1 MARIRRIGADIR
13 FSRPIRAQGLIEPP
27 AAAYRAEDPFMQLAI
42 DEARMGIHNGEGGP
56 FGCVIV
62 KDGAV
67 VGRGH
72 NRVLAKNDST
82 WHGEIAAIR
91 EAEKN
96 LSTHDL
102 TGCVLY
108 TTGEPCMMCLA
119 ACLWAKIA
127 HIYYGCSITDNSS
140 IGFRDGEMDELLVNR
155 ENVRGLLTR
164 LDREACLELFDEF
177 RSIGGIEY

>member
-13 FSRPIRAQGLIEPP
+13 FSRPKREKGLTGLP
-27 AAAYRAEDPFMQLAI
+27 AAAYRAEDPFMRLAI
-42 DEARMGIHNGEGGP
+42 DEARAGIHNGEGGP

-72 NRVLAKNDST
+72 NRVLSKCDST

-91 EAEKN
+91 DAERA
-96 LSTHDL
+96 LGTHDL
-102 TGCVLY
+102 AGCVLY

-119 ACLWAKIA
+119 ACLWARIA
-127 HIYYGCSITDNSS
+127 HVYYGCSISDNASL
-140 IGFRDGEMDELLVNR
+140 GFRDGELDELLVKR
-155 ENVRGLLTR
+155 ENVMGYLTE
-164 LDREACLELFDEF
+164 LDREACLKLFEEY
-177 RSIGGIEY
+177 RSTGGMEY